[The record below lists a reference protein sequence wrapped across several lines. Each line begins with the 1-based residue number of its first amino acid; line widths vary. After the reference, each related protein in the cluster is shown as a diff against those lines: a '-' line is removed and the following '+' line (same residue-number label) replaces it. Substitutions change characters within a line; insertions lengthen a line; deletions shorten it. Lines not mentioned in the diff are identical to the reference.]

1 MSTAMTTGKKTLI
14 IKGHK
19 IFTNVSTV
27 FKNKRRKGCS
37 SVRHV
42 EIVQDDN
49 CYSEAQCSVAHVWVT
64 RPADRPPHCWAR
76 VSAFEWVCVS
86 ERDFWIDAESLV
98 VCDSP
103 AMVRLLLLMAAVWI
117 DGFVNGQRSDRQTFN
132 SVSIYNRSNVP
143 KKGGWRWEKKQIINR
158 IDKRGIRC
166 GEIGDK
172 NQTILTH

>member
-1 MSTAMTTGKKTLI
+1 MDNAYLITRELNEQKGYTHHLNIVTAHKKKRKAMSTAMTTEKKNLM

-64 RPADRPPHCWAR
+64 RPADRPPHC
-76 VSAFEWVCVS
+76 
-86 ERDFWIDAESLV
+86 
-98 VCDSP
+98 
-103 AMVRLLLLMAAVWI
+103 
-117 DGFVNGQRSDRQTFN
+117 
-132 SVSIYNRSNVP
+132 
-143 KKGGWRWEKKQIINR
+143 
-158 IDKRGIRC
+158 
-166 GEIGDK
+166 
-172 NQTILTH
+172 

>member
-1 MSTAMTTGKKTLI
+1 MDKAYLITRELDEQKGYTHHLNIVTAHKKKESNVNSNDNEKKKKTLI

-64 RPADRPPHCWAR
+64 RPADRHTVER
-76 VSAFEWVCVS
+76 VSAFE
-86 ERDFWIDAESLV
+86 
-98 VCDSP
+98 
-103 AMVRLLLLMAAVWI
+103 
-117 DGFVNGQRSDRQTFN
+117 
-132 SVSIYNRSNVP
+132 
-143 KKGGWRWEKKQIINR
+143 
-158 IDKRGIRC
+158 
-166 GEIGDK
+166 
-172 NQTILTH
+172 

>member
-1 MSTAMTTGKKTLI
+1 MDKAYLITRELNEQKGYTHRLNIVTAHKKKRKAMSTAMTTGKKTLI

-64 RPADRPPHCWAR
+64 RPADRPPHC
-76 VSAFEWVCVS
+76 
-86 ERDFWIDAESLV
+86 
-98 VCDSP
+98 
-103 AMVRLLLLMAAVWI
+103 
-117 DGFVNGQRSDRQTFN
+117 
-132 SVSIYNRSNVP
+132 
-143 KKGGWRWEKKQIINR
+143 
-158 IDKRGIRC
+158 
-166 GEIGDK
+166 
-172 NQTILTH
+172 